1 MSRANGMEE
10 MDQAL
15 PLLTH
20 FWENPTPWDKE
31 KVSSLIFPT
40 LEKMEKAAKGQLD
53 PWVANALDR
62 NGLEGVATTIWE
74 RIIKGPGEGG
84 LGNFNPEM
92 GKLSNWVF
100 TMMKNRFLDLA
111 RKLKETQG
119 GSSLGDCQDGDDVA
133 LGHHDYSK
141 WASQKRNVW
150 KIQERDQ
157 EASQEKDKEML
168 EFRHALFQRLLQH
181 VQDCGLGDPL
191 GHMVSHFLETGE
203 VLTLKEQARMLHMST
218 TSLHRLRKKLAS
230 QLLHEVLEEG
240 HAFLAA

>member
-1 MSRANGMEE
+1 MPRANGLEE
-10 MDQAL
+10 INQVL
-15 PLLTH
+15 PLLIQ
-20 FWENPTPWDKE
+20 FWENPTPWEKE

-40 LEKMEKAAKGQLD
+40 LEKMEKTVRGQLD
-53 PWVANALDR
+53 HWVANALDR
-62 NGLEGVATTIWE
+62 TGLEGVATTIWE

-84 LGNFNPEM
+84 LGNFNPEI

-133 LGHHDYSK
+133 LGQHDYSK

-150 KIQERDQ
+150 EIQERDE
-157 EASQEKDKEML
+157 EASQKRNKEML

-191 GHMVSHFLETGE
+191 GHMVSHFLEKGE
-203 VLTLKEQARMLHMST
+203 VLTLQEQARMLHMST

-230 QLLHEVLEEG
+230 QLLHAVLEEG